1 MKIVQISNEDMK
13 ERILTNNLDNVY
25 WCSNDMAKFYKVKWM
40 QLDVVLDC
48 LAHNKGAF
56 LEVSDNDRAEE

>member
-13 ERILTNNLDNVY
+13 ERILTNNLNNVY
-25 WCSNDMAKFYKVKWM
+25 WCSNDLAKFYNVKWM
-40 QLDVVLDC
+40 QLSSVLNC
-48 LAHNKGAF
+48 LVNSKGAF